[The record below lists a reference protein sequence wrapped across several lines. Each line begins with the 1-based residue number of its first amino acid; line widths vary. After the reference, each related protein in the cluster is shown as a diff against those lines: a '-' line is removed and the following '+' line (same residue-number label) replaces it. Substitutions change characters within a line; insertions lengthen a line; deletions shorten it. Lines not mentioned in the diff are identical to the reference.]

1 MDRIEPQAGDA
12 QLRQVVQPTG
22 QSAEIPTPVPVGVA
36 EQVDLHAVDDR
47 LPIPTIHH
55 RTHLPHIQP
64 TAGSFAAPHDSGQD
78 SAVEGCQRNAATSV
92 DLLPACRR
100 GRTVHPP
107 APRAPTARAM
117 TRREVTNAAVACTP
131 MRIFAR
137 LVNGIV
143 SVGLNALEF
152 VVDRYK

>member
-1 MDRIEPQAGDA
+1 MTTGCPSFDSLTRWKTAGRGFLSDAIRHIPQPNQRPQRATADVTSRLAPAVDA
-12 QLRQVVQPTG
+12 QVHRHGGHTG
-22 QSAEIPTPVPVGVA
+22 VR
-36 EQVDLHAVDDR
+36 LHPAMAD
-47 LPIPTIHH
+47 
-55 RTHLPHIQP
+55 
-64 TAGSFAAPHDSGQD
+64 QD
-78 SAVEGCQRNAATSV
+78 SAVEGGQSNAVTSV

-131 MRIFAR
+131 IRIFAR

-152 VVDRYK
+152 VVDTYK